1 MRQPTAP
8 RLVRDFADG
17 SHRRERESE
26 RETERERE
34 RASERVRGK
43 ERRERERYPI
53 ERIEY

>member
-34 RASERVRGK
+34 RVR
-43 ERRERERYPI
+43 E
-53 ERIEY
+53 